1 MSRHYS
7 WLMQLD
13 GRMWFDFANP
23 QVWHFYQFIRAFA
36 KAGNTVALDW
46 IPFYQGSEAEAM
58 SVYIGLSSPLE
69 RGRFL
74 HALLG
79 LVHLEG
85 LDPDDREAVLR
96 AMDAAGVSG
105 GLPLVDTSA
114 LEAMAANAKELGVTS
129 TPTLYQLGP
138 VAHIVVNS
146 AASRGHLELTAQTI
160 MSVLSDD
167 GIWSI
172 TKP

>member
-1 MSRHYS
+1 
-7 WLMQLD
+7 MQLD
-13 GRMWFDFANP
+13 GRVWFDFANP
-23 QVWHFYQFIRAFA
+23 QVWRFYQFIRAFA

-46 IPFYQGSEAEAM
+46 VPLYQDSQAEAM

-79 LVHLEG
+79 LVHIEG
-85 LDPDDREAVLR
+85 SDPDEREAVLR
-96 AMDAAGVSG
+96 AMDAAGLSG

-114 LEAMAANAKELGVTS
+114 LEAMTTNASELGVTD

-138 VAHIVVNS
+138 VAHIVLNA
-146 AASRGHLELTAQTI
+146 AASSGHLELTAQTI